1 MNVLVTVGI
10 RTTSPTSGLAFYVPT
25 LRKKSKWIPKRRS
38 ESVEMIH

>member
-25 LRKKSKWIPKRRS
+25 LGKEGKRIPKRRS
-38 ESVEMIH
+38 ESVKIID